1 MIKHH
6 YLFSIILK
14 LNITLQLI
22 AYGELM
28 MHGQLAAKLV
38 GVVYKSEHEKSTRML
53 IMAERYVLVFLL
65 NNKTVV
71 QTHVLQVILLISF
84 FYNNISAMIKF
95 YV

>member
-1 MIKHH
+1 
-6 YLFSIILK
+6 
-14 LNITLQLI
+14 
-22 AYGELM
+22 

-71 QTHVLQVILLISF
+71 QAHVRQVIILI
-84 FYNNISAMIKF
+84 
-95 YV
+95 